1 MSELLSFQ
9 NVRLEFLEQG
19 VALLTLNR
27 PGKRN
32 AFDAAMRDEIGAAV
46 AHVHANREIA
56 VLIVTGAGNSF
67 CAGGDIGEMKAG
79 VPNAEAG
86 RQRLMDLM
94 PVAMGMFM
102 LDIPVIAAV
111 DGFAYGAGFNMAL
124 AADFIV
130 ATEEA
135 KFCQSFGKV
144 GLVPDFGG
152 FFILPRIVGWAKA
165 RELILTAR
173 EFGAG
178 EARELGIVY
187 KIVARENLMNTATE
201 IARRLKAASPD
212 AIAHSKRIL
221 RRSLQQDLPA
231 MLEAEAAAQG
241 ACLVS
246 DYHREAVRNF
256 LDRRPPRFSWD

>member
-1 MSELLSFQ
+1 MTGIPSFQ
-9 NVRLEFLEQG
+9 HLRLEFQEKG
-19 VALLTLNR
+19 IALLTLNR
-27 PGKRN
+27 PEKKN
-32 AFDAAMRDEIGAAV
+32 AFDTAMRDEIGASL
-46 AHVHANREIA
+46 AHIRDNRDIA

-67 CAGGDIGEMKAG
+67 CAGGDISEMKKG
-79 VPNAEAG
+79 VTNEEAG
-86 RQRLMDLM
+86 RQRLMDLI
-94 PVAMGMFM
+94 PAAMGLFT

-130 ATEEA
+130 ATNEA

-173 EFGAG
+173 EVRAD
-178 EARELGIVY
+178 EALALGLVY
-187 KIVARENLMNTATE
+187 KVVAREALMNEAME

-212 AIAHSKRIL
+212 AVAHSKRIL
-221 RRSLQQDLPA
+221 RDCLQQDLRA
-231 MLEAEAAAQG
+231 NLEAEAAAQG

-256 LDRRPPRFSWD
+256 LDRKPPKFSWD

>member
-1 MSELLSFQ
+1 MAGLPSFQ
-9 NVRLEFLEQG
+9 YVQLEFQEQG
-19 VALLTLNR
+19 IALLTLNR
-27 PGKRN
+27 PEKKN
-32 AFDAAMRDEIGAAV
+32 AFDTAMRDEIGAAL
-46 AHVHANREIA
+46 AHIRSNNDIA

-67 CAGGDIGEMKAG
+67 CAGGDISEMKTG

-86 RQRLMDLM
+86 RQRLIDLM
-94 PVAMGMFM
+94 PIAMGMFM
-102 LDIPVIAAV
+102 LDIPVVAAV
-111 DGFAYGAGFNMAL
+111 DGFAYGAGFNLAL

-130 ATEEA
+130 ATNEA

-173 EFGAG
+173 EVRAE
-178 EARELGIVY
+178 EALALGLVY
-187 KIVARENLMNTATE
+187 KVVARDALMSEAME

-221 RRSLQQDLPA
+221 RACLQQDLPA

-246 DYHREAVRNF
+246 DYHREAVGNF
-256 LDRRPPRFSWD
+256 LNRRPARFAWD